1 MNLQLEEF
9 SGPLDLLLHLV
20 RINQMDIY
28 EVNIKEII
36 DQYLE
41 FINSLDKTNIDV
53 SSEYLVMAAE
63 LLHLKSKMLI
73 NTQMDEDEEDTY
85 EIESEE
91 DLRDKL
97 IEYEKYKKVCDNFKD
112 LENNRQEYYTKI
124 PESLSEYSE
133 GEKLVNSDVDLEDLV
148 NAFLEMQK
156 RLFYKKPV
164 TTRVTKK
171 EISIKDR
178 IFEIRNILNTRRKL
192 EFTELFDTFTREDIV
207 VTFLSLLDMTKSNEI
222 LLTQEKVFGNIYI
235 EKK

>member
-73 NTQMDEDEEDTY
+73 NTQMDEDEEDIY

>member
-1 MNLQLEEF
+1 MNLQLEDF

-20 RINQMDIY
+20 RIKEVNIY

-36 DQYLE
+36 DQYLD
-41 FINSLDKTNIDV
+41 FINSLDKSNIDV

-63 LLHLKSKMLI
+63 LIHLKSKMLI
-73 NTQMDEDEEDTY
+73 NIEYELDEEETY
-85 EIESEE
+85 ELESVE

-97 IEYEKYKKVCDNFKD
+97 IEYEKYKKVCDSFKD
-112 LENNRQEYYTKI
+112 LENNRLEYYTKI
-124 PESLSEYSE
+124 PESLSEYSD

-156 RLFYKKPV
+156 RVFYKRPV
-164 TTRVTKK
+164 TTKVTKK

-178 IFEIRNILNTRRKL
+178 IYEIRNILDVRKKL
-192 EFTELFDTFTREDIV
+192 EFSELFDSYTKEDVV
-207 VTFLSLLDMTKSNEI
+207 VTFLSILDMTKGNEI

>member
-73 NTQMDEDEEDTY
+73 NTQMDEEEDIY

>member
-41 FINSLDKTNIDV
+41 FINILDKTNIDV

-73 NTQMDEDEEDTY
+73 NTQMDEDEEDIY

>member
-1 MNLQLEEF
+1 
-9 SGPLDLLLHLV
+9 
-20 RINQMDIY
+20 
-28 EVNIKEII
+28 
-36 DQYLE
+36 
-41 FINSLDKTNIDV
+41 
-53 SSEYLVMAAE
+53 
-63 LLHLKSKMLI
+63 
-73 NTQMDEDEEDTY
+73 
-85 EIESEE
+85 
-91 DLRDKL
+91 
-97 IEYEKYKKVCDNFKD
+97 
-112 LENNRQEYYTKI
+112 
-124 PESLSEYSE
+124 
-133 GEKLVNSDVDLEDLV
+133 
-148 NAFLEMQK
+148 MQK

>member
-1 MNLQLEEF
+1 MNLQLEDF

-20 RINQMDIY
+20 RIKEVNIY

-41 FINSLDKTNIDV
+41 FINSLDKSNIDV

-63 LLHLKSKMLI
+63 LIHLKSKMLI
-73 NTQMDEDEEDTY
+73 NIEYELDEEETY
-85 EIESEE
+85 ELESVE

-97 IEYEKYKKVCDNFKD
+97 IEYEKYKKVCDSFKD
-112 LENNRQEYYTKI
+112 LENNRLEYYTKV
-124 PESLSEYSE
+124 PESLSEYSD

-156 RLFYKKPV
+156 RVFYKRPV
-164 TTRVTKK
+164 TTKVTKK

-178 IFEIRNILNTRRKL
+178 IYEIRNILDVRKKL
-192 EFTELFDTFTREDIV
+192 EFSELFDSYTKEDVV
-207 VTFLSLLDMTKSNEI
+207 VTFLSILDMTKGNEI

>member
-1 MNLQLEEF
+1 MNLQLEDF

-20 RINQMDIY
+20 RIKEVNIY

-41 FINSLDKTNIDV
+41 FINSLDKSNIDV

-63 LLHLKSKMLI
+63 LIHLKSKMLI
-73 NTQMDEDEEDTY
+73 NIEYELDEEETY
-85 EIESEE
+85 ELESVE

-97 IEYEKYKKVCDNFKD
+97 IEYEKYKKVCDSFKD
-112 LENNRQEYYTKI
+112 LENNRLEYYTKI
-124 PESLSEYSE
+124 PESLSEYSD

-156 RLFYKKPV
+156 RVFYKRPV
-164 TTRVTKK
+164 TTKVTKK

-178 IFEIRNILNTRRKL
+178 IYEIRNILDVRKKL
-192 EFTELFDTFTREDIV
+192 EFSELFDSYTKEDVV
-207 VTFLSLLDMTKSNEI
+207 VTFLSILDMTKGNEI

>member
-85 EIESEE
+85 EIESEV

>member
-73 NTQMDEDEEDTY
+73 NTQIDEDEEDIY

>member
-73 NTQMDEDEEDTY
+73 NTDMDEDEEDTY

-91 DLRDKL
+91 DLRDRL

>member
-73 NTQMDEDEEDTY
+73 NTQMDEDEDDIY

>member
-73 NTQMDEDEEDTY
+73 NTQMDEDEEDIY

-97 IEYEKYKKVCDNFKD
+97 IEYEKYKKVCDNFKN

-192 EFTELFDTFTREDIV
+192 EFTELFDTFTREDVV

>member
-73 NTQMDEDEEDTY
+73 NTQMDEDEEDIY

-222 LLTQEKVFGNIYI
+222 LLIQEKVFGNIYI

>member
-73 NTQMDEDEEDTY
+73 NTQMDEDEEDIY

-222 LLTQEKVFGNIYI
+222 LLTQEKAFGNIYI